1 MEKNKGRYGTMALRI
16 DLEKTFDR
24 LEWSFIKEVL
34 VHFNFPSNLTAIIMD
49 CISSTLV
56 SMLFNSGKLPAFSP
70 SRGIQQGD
78 LLSPY
83 IFILCL
89 EYLGFLIQEK
99 TANKHGSP
107 SKPLDPAQLSLIYF
121 LPTP

>member
-1 MEKNKGRYGTMALRI
+1 MEKNKGRYGAMALRI

-24 LEWSFIKEVL
+24 LEWSFIREVL

-56 SMLFNSGKLPAFSP
+56 SMLFNSGKLPAFNP
-70 SRGIQQGD
+70 SRDIQQGD

-89 EYLGFLIQEK
+89 EYLGFLI
-99 TANKHGSP
+99 
-107 SKPLDPAQLSLIYF
+107 
-121 LPTP
+121 